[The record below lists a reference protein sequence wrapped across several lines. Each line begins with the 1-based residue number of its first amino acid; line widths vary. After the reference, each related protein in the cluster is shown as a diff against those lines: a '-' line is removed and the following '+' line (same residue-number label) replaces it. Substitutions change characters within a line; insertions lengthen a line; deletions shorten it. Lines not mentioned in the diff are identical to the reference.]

1 MGWKRPLASS
11 ILRHFASSVVAG
23 SCPLAVS
30 SLVII
35 NAGNISKV
43 ASMKF
48 PDVESA
54 RMFVQHVSLKE
65 LSWWDKQG
73 LASVKINCKAE
84 RSLQHR
90 AGFKCLGEVRSRLTT
105 ALLALPDAA
114 GESVEVSSTGP
125 KGGIYFSKEGDSHLV
140 AQIVEAEGSFDVSF
154 DMNALHSFQIAKSA
168 DSIRSESLAVVNA
181 FLSSMNSNGPQP
193 FSG

>member
-1 MGWKRPLASS
+1 MGWNRPLASS
-11 ILRHFASSVVAG
+11 ILKHFASVVLSG
-23 SCPLAVS
+23 SCPHSIS
-30 SLVII
+30 SQVVI

-65 LSWWDKQG
+65 LSWWDKQSQ
-73 LASVKINCKAE
+73 ASVRINCKAE

-90 AGFKCLGEVRSRLTT
+90 AGFKFLGEVRSRLSS
-105 ALLALPDAA
+105 ALFALPDAV

-125 KGGIYFSKEGDSHLV
+125 KGGLYFSYDGDSHLV
-140 AQIVEAEGSFDVSF
+140 AQIFESEGSFDVTF
-154 DMNALHSFQIAKSA
+154 DMNALHTFQISSFAN
-168 DSIRSESLAVVNA
+168 DIRKESLAVVNSFFTTMYSA
-181 FLSSMNSNGPQP
+181 TRP
-193 FSG
+193 FS